1 MDEVWSKP
9 RKAAVPVYTEREDEH
24 VIAVMT

>member
-1 MDEVWSKP
+1 MDEVWCKP
-9 RKAAVPVYTEREDEH
+9 RKAAVPVYTQWEDEH